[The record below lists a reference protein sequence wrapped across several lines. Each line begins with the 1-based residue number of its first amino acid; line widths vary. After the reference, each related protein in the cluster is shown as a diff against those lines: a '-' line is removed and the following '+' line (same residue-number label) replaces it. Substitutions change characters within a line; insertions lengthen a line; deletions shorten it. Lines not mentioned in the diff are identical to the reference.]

1 MVVSFSDLA
10 GIKNFIAVLVKHGLE
25 HNTMESKDFV
35 YINLYLGNFW
45 TVDWLDREWYHCWT
59 KDSLPTHTNLYKS
72 AFKKHVILDE
82 VDENCVWWNNLKDPW
97 KTEKANRNS
106 PEFHNSKLINDSHVP
121 SAKQLPKRL
130 HSISDNSAAL

>member
-1 MVVSFSDLA
+1 MSLEISILTVIIPKIVLTEKFYCAINEFFKQIANQTFQKDNALVGVSFSDLA

-45 TVDWLDREWYHCWT
+45 TVDWLDRDWYHCWT

-82 VDENCVWWNNLKDPW
+82 VY
-97 KTEKANRNS
+97 
-106 PEFHNSKLINDSHVP
+106 
-121 SAKQLPKRL
+121 
-130 HSISDNSAAL
+130 